1 MKRFVIM
8 LLGVLLFGGCISVN
22 KQNRRREDTLNKME
36 LLIKKICNNE
46 KVTPQEGI
54 MIWGQE
60 SETAYSFGEK
70 KDVSKIGEKILAV
83 FTPIFAQHA
92 DDEFLVESYITDEG
106 HGIKYDTNHHITM
119 DHRTGMVV
127 ACIRIAFLTNKDKK
141 KEYVDRKS
149 VV

>member
-1 MKRFVIM
+1 
-8 LLGVLLFGGCISVN
+8 
-22 KQNRRREDTLNKME
+22 
-36 LLIKKICNNE
+36 
-46 KVTPQEGI
+46 

-141 KEYVDRKS
+141 KEYVLMVPVDTDCEGVLTIFCATLNGTPIFNNRDFQNMNI
-149 VV
+149 